1 MSEENNT
8 ELMAE
13 APREITGYFIDYK
26 YDLFFLVDQDDNGA
40 GLDLS
45 FIRAL
50 ASECQKEGE
59 DINEFFAELKG
70 VYEYVTMSDCREVFP
85 GLDLVQIESFDD
97 IQTNLIQ
104 SGEHD
109 DTR

>member
-26 YDLFFLVDQDDNGA
+26 HDLFLLVDQDDNGA
-40 GLDLS
+40 GVDLS
-45 FIRAL
+45 LIRDL
-50 ASECQKEGE
+50 EEGE
-59 DINEFFAELKG
+59 DINEFFAELKDMYKYQAMG
-70 VYEYVTMSDCREVFP
+70 DYREVFP
-85 GLDLVQIESFDD
+85 DLDLVQIESFDD
-97 IQTNLIQ
+97 IQINLIQ